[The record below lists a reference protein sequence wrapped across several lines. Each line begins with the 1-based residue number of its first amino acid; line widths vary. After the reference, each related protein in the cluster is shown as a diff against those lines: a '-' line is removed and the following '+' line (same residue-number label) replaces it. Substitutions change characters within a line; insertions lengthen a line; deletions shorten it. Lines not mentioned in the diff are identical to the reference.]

1 MYNEIIKK
9 IIICILIVL
18 LVSSTFVNA
27 TYSNKLSYKESYN
40 KIINLEVANI
50 IADCKLIELGKSDD
64 YFIVSYNV
72 FLDDQKV
79 LFYVFNL
86 EPQGFIV
93 ISSDYRLPPII
104 AYSFNNYINYDSDS
118 EFFIDL
124 LKSDIN
130 YRLDNIV
137 NLPNYIIFERKLKWD
152 SYLNNYNK
160 DILNVNFEQ
169 WPPEGTTPTGGW
181 VLTTWHQ
188 NSPFNDFCPMDVD
201 NGKRSV
207 AGCPAVAISQILN
220 YHKTINNVYFND
232 TDDYYHNYIN
242 RFWIDD
248 DYEEYDFPS
257 FTELNGYLSTLK
269 YHYENELMINDEDVA
284 ALNFA
289 CGVAAKQVY
298 SSAVSGTFGV
308 NQAFDA
314 YIKFNVDTI
323 ELLDNDDLLL
333 YDRISQNI
341 KQALPV
347 HLAVVTPAWDS
358 GHNLVIDGYNTD
370 EYYHLNFGWGGPN
383 DAWYLLPDEIPYGLT
398 VIEGV
403 IVDIL
408 YNDSESNLNCIGK
421 LSWIDVS
428 PGEKLYG
435 NFTVENIGVS
445 GSLLDWSIES
455 YPEWGEW
462 EFTPSEGFDLSTEN
476 SINVEVE
483 VISPNQKGEDFVGGV
498 KIVNNEY
505 SGDVH
510 YIQVSLST
518 PKIKNDYNLINFL
531 EIFKNIILLPKLCLG

>member
-9 IIICILIVL
+9 IIICIFIVL

-79 LFYVFNL
+79 LFYIFNL

-104 AYSFNNYINYDSDS
+104 AYSFNNDINYDSDS

-207 AGCPAVAISQILN
+207 AGCPAVAMSQILN

-269 YHYENELMINDEDVA
+269 YHYENELLINDKDVA

-298 SSAVSGTFGV
+298 SSGVSGTFGV

-408 YNDSESNLNCIGK
+408 YNDSESDLNCIGK

-445 GSLLDWSIES
+445 GSLLDWSIDS

-505 SGDVH
+505 SGDIH

-518 PKIKNDYNLINFL
+518 PKIKNDYNLFNFL